1 MVQTNSWKIY
11 DFIIE
16 RKNVLKRQDFKIT
29 KDACTFLDVK
39 LHPIGQLWFQF
50 HLKVTAFA
58 NTSDLYS
65 QYNRKY
71 RANTDPFSTRYWNLQ
86 HLTHNTEIYNTW
98 FWNLQHSTHDTEIY
112 NTFNTWYWNLQ
123 HIQHMILKSTT
134 FNTWYW
140 NLQHL
145 THATEIYNI

>member
-1 MVQTNSWKIY
+1 MDQMNSWKIY

-16 RKNVLKRQDFKIT
+16 KKNVFKRQDFKTT

-71 RANTDPFSTRYWNLQ
+71 RANTDPFNTWYWNLQ

-98 FWNLQHSTHDTEIY
+98 YWNLQHSTHDTETY
-112 NTFNTWYWNLQ
+112 N
-123 HIQHMILKSTT
+123 IQHMILKSTT
-134 FNTWYW
+134 FNT
-140 NLQHL
+140 
-145 THATEIYNI
+145 